1 MSTCDRFGLI
11 LCARRTI
18 PVAIELHSATILINK
33 YAGDIDLK
41 SLPNMGCHAPRGLHG
56 IA

>member
-1 MSTCDRFGLI
+1 MSTSDRFGLI
-11 LCARRTI
+11 LRVRRTI

-41 SLPNMGCHAPRGLHG
+41 SLPNMGCHAPRGPHG